1 MKTLSVIIPALNEE
15 QTLAK
20 TLDYLSG
27 QGEIIVVDG
36 GSTDETVEFAQ
47 NYGATVLSSLPGRGA
62 QMNTGAYNSSGDN
75 LLFLHA
81 DTLPPIGF
89 SELIEKTLECPDVAM
104 GAFALGFNKTEKKLQ
119 GIAKAA
125 NLRSRLLNL
134 PYGDQGFFMTR
145 SRFDEIGGFPEIE
158 IMEDFVFVRKMKSLG
173 KIVHLPEPVTT
184 SSRRWKNLGCIKTTL
199 INQLIVG
206 GYLVGVSPA
215 RLSRMYKRLRGL
227 RTSYEIT

>member
-1 MKTLSVIIPALNEE
+1 MKTLSIIIPTLNEE

-20 TLDYLSG
+20 TLECLAG
-27 QGEIIVVDG
+27 QGEIVVVDG
-36 GSTDETVEFAQ
+36 GSTDRTVELAQ

-62 QMNTGAYNSSGDN
+62 QMNAGSCSSSGDI

-89 SELIEKTLECPDVAM
+89 RELIKKTLKSPDVAM
-104 GAFALGFNKTEKKLQ
+104 GAFALGINTTEKKILA
-119 GIAKAA
+119 IAKAA
-125 NLRSRLLNL
+125 NLRSQLLHL

-158 IMEDFVFVRKMKSLG
+158 IMEDFVFVRRMKSLG
-173 KIVHLPEPVTT
+173 KIVHRPEPVTT
-184 SSRRWKNLGCIKTTL
+184 SSRRWENLGCIKTTL

-206 GYLVGVSPA
+206 GYLLGFSPA
-215 RLSRMYKRLRGL
+215 KLSRMYKRLRGL
-227 RTSYEIT
+227 RPNIS

>member
-1 MKTLSVIIPALNEE
+1 MKTLSVVIPALNEE
-15 QTLAK
+15 CTLAK
-20 TLDYLSG
+20 TIEYLSG
-27 QGEIIVVDG
+27 EGEIIVVDG
-36 GSTDETVEFAQ
+36 GSTDRTVEIAQ
-47 NYGATVLSSLPGRGA
+47 KYGATVLSSLSGRGA
-62 QMNTGAYNSSGDN
+62 QMNAGACNSSADN

-89 SELIEKTLECPDVAM
+89 RAFIEKTLENPDVAM
-104 GAFALGFNKTEKKLQ
+104 GAFALGFNTTEKKLL

-125 NLRSRLLNL
+125 NLRSQLLHL

-173 KIVHLPEPVTT
+173 EIVHRPEPVTT

-215 RLSRMYKRLRGL
+215 KLSRMYKRLQGL
-227 RTSYEIT
+227 RHNV